1 MPEISDPE
9 TMPMKDSTPV
19 AVASRSFPRHPVLRA
34 ELLARYANVTFN
46 DTGRSLAGPDLI
58 DFLRGKAKA
67 ITALE
72 RLDQTVFAALP
83 ELKVVSKYG
92 VGLDTI
98 DLEAMARHGVLLGW
112 TGGVNKRS
120 VAELVV
126 ASAIFLFHRVPEATR
141 EVQGG
146 VWRQLV
152 GKQLSART
160 IGIVGCGHIGKEVAV
175 LGRAFGCRVL
185 AHDILDF
192 PEFYAAHQVTP
203 VGLEDL
209 LGQSDL
215 VTLPVPLDDSTRNML
230 SAERLALMKPGAFLI
245 NTARGNLLDEAAL
258 KARLMDGRLAGAAF
272 DVFATEPPE
281 DRELLTLPNFIA
293 TPHIGGSTE
302 DAVLAMG
309 RAAIAGLD
317 RAVPVREVLSVIRG
331 GGAYIPPGS

>member
-1 MPEISDPE
+1 M
-9 TMPMKDSTPV
+9 
-19 AVASRSFPRHPVLRA
+19 
-34 ELLARYANVTFN
+34 
-46 DTGRSLAGPDLI
+46 I
-58 DFLRGKAKA
+58 DM
-67 ITALE
+67 
-72 RLDQTVFAALP
+72 
-83 ELKVVSKYG
+83 
-92 VGLDTI
+92 
-98 DLEAMARHGVLLGW
+98 EAMARHGVLLGW

-120 VAELVV
+120 VAELVM
-126 ASAIFLFHRVPEATR
+126 AFAIFLFHRVPEATR

-146 VWRQLV
+146 IWRQLV
-152 GKQLSART
+152 GEQLSART

-192 PEFYAAHQVTP
+192 PEFYAEHQVTP
-203 VGLEDL
+203 VGQEDL
-209 LGQSDL
+209 LSQSDL
-215 VTLPVPLDDSTRNML
+215 VTLHVPLDDSTRNML

-245 NTARGNLLDEAAL
+245 NTARGNLVDEAAL

-302 DAVLAMG
+302 DAILAMG

-317 RAVPVREVLSVIRG
+317 RAVPVNEVLSVIRG